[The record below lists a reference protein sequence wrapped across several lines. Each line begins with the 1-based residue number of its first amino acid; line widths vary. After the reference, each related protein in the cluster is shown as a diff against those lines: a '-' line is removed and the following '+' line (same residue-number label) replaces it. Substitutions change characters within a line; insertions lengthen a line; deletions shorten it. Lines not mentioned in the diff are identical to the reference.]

1 MMYARG
7 FDGFGGCFGY
17 GTGLVGPWI
26 IMGIG
31 VLLLAAVTIAAMVLF
46 KKASHKKM
54 DEGAL
59 DILKLRYAKGEMSE
73 EEYLRMKKVL
83 GK

>member
-1 MMYARG
+1 MMDFRG
-7 FDGFGGCFGY
+7 FNGFDGCFGY
-17 GTGLVGPWI
+17 GTGFVGPWI
-26 IMGIG
+26 MMGMG
-31 VLLLAAVTIAAMVLF
+31 VLLLVAVIIAAMILF
-46 KKASHKKM
+46 KKASHKKT